1 MEASDIRAIETMKAK
16 LARTY
21 ELYGFDPVE
30 NPYVE
35 FSSALG
41 KFLPDQDRPNE
52 GVFSFTDDDKNWLS
66 LRYDLTA
73 PLARYV
79 AQNFERLPK
88 PFRSYRCGWVFRNEK
103 PGPGRFRQFMQ
114 FDADTVGASGVSAD
128 AEMCMMAADAMECL
142 GIAREEFV
150 VKVSNRKLLDGIM
163 DTIGLADPTDA
174 PRRLIVLRAID
185 KTDRLGLDGVRALLG
200 QGREDESGDFTRGA
214 GLDKAGIE
222 RVVAM
227 LSAGRLDNAATIA
240 ALRGVVSNSPIGNE
254 GLNELRDIAEL
265 VELFGS
271 RPPRPVG
278 GARLEYYTGPVYE
291 VELTFPTSG
300 EAGQAT
306 RFGSVGGGGR
316 YDGLVGRFQ
325 DQQVPATGFSIG
337 LSRLLA
343 AARHRKLLPVVDVGP
358 VVVLAM
364 DQDRA
369 ADYQRMVAQLRS
381 AGVRAEMYMADAS
394 LKAQMRYADKRNS
407 PCVVIQGS
415 NEHER
420 GTVVVKDLVE
430 GKKLS
435 SMIGSNQEW
444 RDSKDVQSEIHLDDL
459 VSGVKDVIGRHR

>member
-278 GARLEYYTGPVYE
+278 GARLKYYTGPVYE

-325 DQQVPATGFSIG
+325 DQQVPATGFSID

-369 ADYQRMVAQLRS
+369 ADYQRTVAQLRS

-435 SMIGSNQEW
+435 SMIGSNQKW

>member
-265 VELFGS
+265 VEAAGYSDRVRLDPSVVRVSNITPVLSMRLNSPF
-271 RPPRPVG
+271 RPPVRPAKRRAS
-278 GARLEYYTGPVYE
+278 ARWEEAAVMMAWSAASKTSRSRRRAFRSAYLACWRRLGIASSCRSSTLARSWCLPWIKIAPPTISGWSRNCVRRVSGPRCTWPTPASR
-291 VELTFPTSG
+291 LRCATPTS
-300 EAGQAT
+300 A
-306 RFGSVGGGGR
+306 
-316 YDGLVGRFQ
+316 
-325 DQQVPATGFSIG
+325 I
-337 LSRLLA
+337 
-343 AARHRKLLPVVDVGP
+343 LPVWSYK
-358 VVVLAM
+358 
-364 DQDRA
+364 A
-369 ADYQRMVAQLRS
+369 ATNTS
-381 AGVRAEMYMADAS
+381 AVPWS
-394 LKAQMRYADKRNS
+394 
-407 PCVVIQGS
+407 
-415 NEHER
+415 
-420 GTVVVKDLVE
+420 
-430 GKKLS
+430 
-435 SMIGSNQEW
+435 
-444 RDSKDVQSEIHLDDL
+444 
-459 VSGVKDVIGRHR
+459 